1 MVGGVLLLAGSSEDA
16 YLPRA
21 QGVEAGSGPTA
32 SSPEALE
39 KAAKAM
45 RRVPRAGEFLWS
57 SWVGESLARR
67 QTPAHQA
74 GEDWGVVWPAARG
87 WGSVG
92 LSWASWRNP

>member
-1 MVGGVLLLAGSSEDA
+1 MVGGVLLPAGSSEDA

-21 QGVEAGSGPTA
+21 RGDSGPTA
-32 SSPEALE
+32 SSPEAPE
-39 KAAKAM
+39 KAPKAM

-74 GEDWGVVWPAARG
+74 GDGWGVVWRAAGG